1 MLDPRGVILSGG
13 DDVIKRHHSYAR
25 DLAKKS
31 KGKKISLLI
40 LSASTSHFN
49 KYQLGNLQI
58 KRISNPTLNAYNF
71 AKKAF
76 QAIKNN
82 YDVKLLVAGDPWE
95 SFWSANIL
103 SKYLPSKV
111 PIQVQLHGDIASPT
125 WRKINL
131 RNKFRYLVAKFS
143 LPKAS
148 GIRTVSSIQSQLIT
162 NAFKV
167 RKERITVIPV
177 PIGDLKLASTKLRS
191 RPKSLALVGRV
202 QNDRGL
208 LTFLKLIKSLTLVRN
223 DFNLLIIGDGPDRKN
238 FLEKLMKIIPKS
250 KVSFF
255 GYLSESDLKKIWKKV
270 GVLISTAPAE
280 SYGRAMREALVA
292 GIPVWATR
300 SSGVQDLL
308 SKSNK
313 TSIKILDLTKSSK
326 ELSRELD
333 QLFKAKVELKFRN
346 QIIKDNSTYSRL
358 LAKSWLKLID

>member
-1 MLDPRGVILSGG
+1 MLDPRGVVLSGG
-13 DDVIKRHHSYAR
+13 YDVIKRHHSYAQ
-25 DLAKKS
+25 DLAKES
-31 KGKKISLLI
+31 KDKKISLLI
-40 LSASTSHFN
+40 LSASISN
-49 KYQLGNLQI
+49 IKIYQLGNLQI
-58 KRISNPTLNAYNF
+58 NNISKPTFNAYNF

-76 QAIKNN
+76 QAIKNS
-82 YDVKLLVAGDPWE
+82 DVKLLVVGDPWE
-95 SFWSANIL
+95 SFWSAKIL
-103 SKYLPSKV
+103 NKYLPNKV
-111 PIQVQLHGDIASPT
+111 PIQMQLHGDIASPA
-125 WRKINL
+125 WRKISLRNNL
-131 RNKFRYLVAKFS
+131 RYFVAKFS

-148 GIRTVSSIQSQLIT
+148 GIRAVSPIQSQLIT

-167 RKERITVIPV
+167 SRERITVIPV
-177 PIGDLKLASTKLRS
+177 PISDLKLASPKLKS

-223 DFNLLIIGDGPDRKN
+223 DFNLLIIGDGPDRKS

-250 KVSFF
+250 KVSFL
-255 GYLSESDLKKIWKKV
+255 GYLSESKLKKIWKKV

-280 SYGRAMREALVA
+280 SYGRVMREALVA

-300 SSGVQDLL
+300 SSGVEDLL

-333 QLFKAKVELKFRN
+333 QLFKTKVELKFRN

>member
-1 MLDPRGVILSGG
+1 M
-13 DDVIKRHHSYAR
+13 
-25 DLAKKS
+25 
-31 KGKKISLLI
+31 
-40 LSASTSHFN
+40 
-49 KYQLGNLQI
+49 
-58 KRISNPTLNAYNF
+58 
-71 AKKAF
+71 
-76 QAIKNN
+76 
-82 YDVKLLVAGDPWE
+82 
-95 SFWSANIL
+95 
-103 SKYLPSKV
+103 
-111 PIQVQLHGDIASPT
+111 QLHGDIASPA
-125 WRKINL
+125 WRKISL
-131 RNKFRYLVAKFS
+131 RNNLRYLVAKFS

-148 GIRTVSSIQSQLIT
+148 GIRAVSSIQSQLIT

-167 RKERITVIPV
+167 TKERITVIPV
-177 PIGDLKLASTKLRS
+177 PICDLKLASTKYTS

-223 DFNLLIIGDGPDRKN
+223 DFSLLIIGDGPDRKN

-250 KVSFF
+250 KVSFL
-255 GYLSESDLKKIWKKV
+255 GYLSEPELKKIWKKV

-280 SYGRAMREALVA
+280 SYGRVMREALVA

-300 SSGVQDLL
+300 SSGVEDLL

-333 QLFKAKVELKFRN
+333 QLFKTKVELKFRN